1 MSRFAKAFHLTCAI
15 IASLTC
21 AVYSVIVGIL
31 LFHWRTID
39 PHPDPAKFFF
49 FLLPALVIGAGA
61 IMEFSFYN
69 DERKGHT
76 SHEEGSPV
84 TSGSDTAST
93 DFVLITTRPR
103 ALAAIAF
110 TLWTLVQGV
119 RSLSSTRPY
128 SLIWLYSGLLPHWA
142 VLLITI
148 AFYGALVW
156 IAVNIVS
163 APSRKEEKALM
174 FTVCA
179 VPLLAPL
186 GVLLPRAT
194 SLLRFLQALLELT
207 ALLASISILLF
218 LQTDREEKPREEE
231 GI

>member
-21 AVYSVIVGIL
+21 FVYTVVVGIV

-39 PHPDPAKFFF
+39 PHLDPEKFLF
-49 FLLPALVIGAGA
+49 FLFPALLMGAGA
-61 IMEFSFYN
+61 MMEFSFYN
-69 DERKGHT
+69 DERKGHA
-76 SHEEGSPV
+76 SDEERSLV
-84 TSGSDTAST
+84 TSGGDTAST
-93 DFVLITTRPR
+93 GFVMITTRQR

-110 TLWTLVQGV
+110 TLWTLVHGV

-148 AFYGALVW
+148 AVYGAFVL
-156 IAVNIVS
+156 IAVHLTL
-163 APSRKEEKALM
+163 APSRKEERALM
-174 FTVCA
+174 FTVVA

-186 GVLLPRAT
+186 GVLIPRAT
-194 SLLRFLQALLELT
+194 SLLRFLQVLLELT

-218 LQTDREEKPREEE
+218 LQTYRGEKPREEE

>member
-21 AVYSVIVGIL
+21 AVYTVIVGIL
-31 LFHWRTID
+31 LFHWPTAIPR
-39 PHPDPAKFFF
+39 PDPAKFLF
-49 FLLPALVIGAGA
+49 FLLPAFLIGAGA
-61 IMEFSFYN
+61 MMEFSFYN

-76 SHEEGSPV
+76 SHEEGSLV
-84 TSGSDTAST
+84 ASGNTVST
-93 DFVLITTRPR
+93 GFVLITTRPR
-103 ALAAIAF
+103 ALAAIAW
-110 TLWTLVQGV
+110 TLLMLVQGL

-148 AFYGALVW
+148 AVYGALLW
-156 IAVNIVS
+156 IAVNLVL

-174 FTVCA
+174 FTVAA

-194 SLLRFLQALLELT
+194 SLLRFLQPLLELT
-207 ALLASISILLF
+207 ALLASMSILLF
-218 LQTDREEKPREEE
+218 LQTNREEKPRDEE

>member
-21 AVYSVIVGIL
+21 VVWVVIVGIFL
-31 LFHWRTID
+31 VFWPPIS
-39 PHPDPAKFFF
+39 PHTVPAKFLFL
-49 FLLPALVIGAGA
+49 LLPALLMGAGA
-61 IMEFSFYN
+61 MMEFGFYN

-76 SHEEGSPV
+76 SHEEGSLV
-84 TSGSDTAST
+84 ASGGDTAT
-93 DFVLITTRPR
+93 TGFVLITTKPR

-128 SLIWLYSGLLPHWA
+128 SLIWLFSGLLPHWA

-148 AFYGALVW
+148 AVYGALLW
-156 IAVNIVS
+156 IAVNLVS

-174 FTVCA
+174 FTVAA
-179 VPLLAPL
+179 VPLLAPV
-186 GVLLPRAT
+186 GVLLPRTT
-194 SLLRFLQALLELT
+194 SLLRLLQPLLELT

-218 LQTDREEKPREEE
+218 LLTDRKEKPREEE

>member
-1 MSRFAKAFHLTCAI
+1 MRRILNQCANAAAKSKGTIFEIVYRRLVSRLGHNQ
-15 IASLTC
+15 
-21 AVYSVIVGIL
+21 
-31 LFHWRTID
+31 TI
-39 PHPDPAKFFF
+39 
-49 FLLPALVIGAGA
+49 GA
-61 IMEFSFYN
+61 IM
-69 DERKGHT
+69 RKDHLLRAW
-76 SHEEGSPV
+76 V
-84 TSGSDTAST
+84 TAGTG
-93 DFVLITTRPR
+93 FVLITTRPR

-110 TLWTLVQGV
+110 TLWTFVQGV

-194 SLLRFLQALLELT
+194 SLLRFLQALLELA

>member
-1 MSRFAKAFHLTCAI
+1 
-15 IASLTC
+15 
-21 AVYSVIVGIL
+21 
-31 LFHWRTID
+31 
-39 PHPDPAKFFF
+39 
-49 FLLPALVIGAGA
+49 
-61 IMEFSFYN
+61 
-69 DERKGHT
+69 
-76 SHEEGSPV
+76 
-84 TSGSDTAST
+84 
-93 DFVLITTRPR
+93 
-103 ALAAIAF
+103 
-110 TLWTLVQGV
+110 V

-163 APSRKEEKALM
+163 APSRKEEKGLM

-207 ALLASISILLF
+207 ALLASISILMF
-218 LQTDREEKPREEE
+218 LQTDREEKPREDE
-231 GI
+231 GS